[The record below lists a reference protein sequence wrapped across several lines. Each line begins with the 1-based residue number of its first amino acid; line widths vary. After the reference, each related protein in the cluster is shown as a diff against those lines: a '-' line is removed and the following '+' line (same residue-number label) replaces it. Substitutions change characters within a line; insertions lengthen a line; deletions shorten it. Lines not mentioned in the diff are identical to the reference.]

1 MRHSLLLAVAGLL
14 LIGGAQAQ
22 NNAPDNTA
30 LGRQLDSYIKPDE
43 IRDWMKQMAAEP
55 NHVGSPHDKA
65 NADFLLAQFKAWG
78 WDAHIETYKV
88 LYPTPISETLEM
100 GGARPFTATLQEKD
114 IPGDTTSTAK
124 EPSLPAYL
132 AYQGDGDVTAP
143 LVYVNYGVV
152 EDYKRLEQTGISVKG
167 KIVIVRYGESWRGL
181 KVKLAQD
188 HGAVGAL
195 IYSDPADD
203 GYSNDLPYPLG
214 ASRPPQGIQRG
225 SAQDMMIY
233 PGDPLT
239 PGIAATDNAKRLTPQ
254 EAVTVMKIPAL
265 PISYADA
272 AVMMAA
278 MDGPVAPAAWRG
290 HMAITYRVG
299 GGGPPVHL
307 AVKSD
312 WGLKPA
318 YNVIATL
325 KGSVAPDQWVIRG
338 NHHDGWVFGASDPLA
353 GMTAMMAEA
362 KALGAMKK
370 AGWKPKRSIVY
381 TSWDAE
387 EPMLLGSTEW
397 AEDHAAELQKKA
409 VLYINSDGN
418 GRGILNIGGSEDL
431 EQFAAEAIKDITD
444 PETGMQ
450 VGVRRRA
457 RLQTSASAD
466 EHARFI
472 ARVAGDPARD
482 MPIEPLG
489 SGSDYTP
496 FLQHLGIET
505 IDFGYGGEG
514 SSSGV
519 YHSRY
524 DTFEHHSK
532 FVDPGFVYDALL
544 AKTIGRAVLLAANS
558 DLPIVETGDFA
569 DASAQYV
576 TELKKLA
583 DDHRTA
589 AENQAKLLA
598 ADAYN
603 RAADPTKPHANPTAL
618 KTVPKFDFGAMDQAV
633 TALKKSAG
641 AFDTALATKGTQL
654 SVKDRTRLM
663 ALVGP
668 LDQSLLLE
676 AGLPDR
682 PWYKSLLYAPGRFT
696 GYGTKTMPGIREGIE
711 DERFDDAS
719 KYIGLTA
726 EALKAYSAKL
736 DQATQML
743 NGGALV
749 N

>member
-1 MRHSLLLAVAGLL
+1 MRRSAFFALASLLLT
-14 LIGGAQAQ
+14 GASLAQ
-22 NNAPDNTA
+22 PTDNA
-30 LGRQLDSYIKPDE
+30 LVRQLDSHINPDE
-43 IRDWMKQMAAEP
+43 IQGWMKQMAAEP

-65 NADFLLAQFKAWG
+65 NADFLLAQFKSWG

-88 LYPTPISETLEM
+88 LYPTPLSETLEM
-100 GGARPFTATLQEKD
+100 LGPKPFTATLQEPP
-114 IPGDTTSTAK
+114 IPGDTSATAK
-124 EPSLPAYL
+124 DPALPAYL

-143 LVYVNYGVV
+143 LVYVNYGIVD
-152 EDYKRLEQTGISVKG
+152 DYKRLEQTGISVKG
-167 KIVIVRYGESWRGL
+167 KIVIARYGESWRGL

-188 HGAVGAL
+188 HGAVGVL

-203 GYSNDLPYPLG
+203 GYSTDLPYPQG
-214 ASRPPQGIQRG
+214 AARPPRGIQRG

-239 PGIAATDNAKRLTPQ
+239 PGVAATDNAKRLTRE
-254 EAVTVMKIPAL
+254 EAITIMKIPAL

-272 AVMMAA
+272 SVLMAA

-299 GGGPPVHL
+299 GGGAPVHL
-307 AVKSD
+307 AVKSE

-318 YNVIATL
+318 YDVIATL
-325 KGSVAPDQWVIRG
+325 KGTTAPDQWVIRG

-362 KALGAMKK
+362 KALGEMRK

-397 AEDHAAELQKKA
+397 AEDHAAELLKKA

-431 EQFAAEAIKDITD
+431 EKFARDSIAGLID
-444 PETGMQ
+444 PETGMP
-450 VGVRRRA
+450 VEARRRA
-457 RLQTSASAD
+457 RLETTQSGD
-466 EHARFI
+466 DHARFMG
-472 ARVAGDPARD
+472 RVAADTAKD

-514 SSSGV
+514 SSGGV

-544 AKTIGRAVLLAANS
+544 AKTIGRAVLLAAGS
-558 DLPIVETGDFA
+558 DLPIVQTGDFA

-583 DDHRTA
+583 DDRRTA
-589 AENQAKLLA
+589 AQSQAKLLA
-598 ADAYN
+598 ASAYEA
-603 RAADPTKPHANPTAL
+603 AADPTKPHANPTPL
-618 KTVPKFDFGAMDQAV
+618 KTVPNFDFTPMDDAV
-633 TALKKSAG
+633 AALKKSA
-641 AFDTALATKGTQL
+641 ATFDAALAARGAQL
-654 SVKDRTRLM
+654 SAKDRARLM

-676 AGLPDR
+676 AGLPER

-719 KYIGLTA
+719 KFIGLTA
-726 EALKAYSAKL
+726 AALKAYAAKL

-743 NGGALV
+743 SGPPAIN
-749 N
+749 

>member
-1 MRHSLLLAVAGLL
+1 MMRRSAFLALASLL
-14 LIGGAQAQ
+14 LIGASAAQPA
-22 NNAPDNTA
+22 DTA
-30 LGRQLDSYIKPDE
+30 LTSQLDSRINPDQ
-43 IRDWMKQMAAEP
+43 IRDWMKQMASEP
-55 NHVGSPHDKA
+55 NHVGSPHDKI

-88 LYPTPISETLEM
+88 LYPTPLSETLEM
-100 GGARPFTATLQEKD
+100 LGPKPFTATLQEPP
-114 IPGDTTSTAK
+114 IPGDSSATAK
-124 EPSLPAYL
+124 DPALPAYL

-143 LVYVNYGVV
+143 LVYVNYGIVD
-152 EDYKRLEQTGISVKG
+152 DYKRLEQTGISVKG
-167 KIVIVRYGESWRGL
+167 KIVIARYGESWRGL

-188 HGAVGAL
+188 HGAVGVL

-203 GYSNDLPYPLG
+203 GYSTDLPYPLG
-214 ASRPPQGIQRG
+214 AARPPQGIQRG

-239 PGIAATDNAKRLTPQ
+239 PGVAATDNAKRLTRE
-254 EAVTVMKIPAL
+254 EAVTIMKIPAL

-272 AVMMAA
+272 SVLMAA
-278 MDGPVAPAAWRG
+278 MDGPVVPQAWRG

-307 AVKSD
+307 AVKSE

-318 YNVIATL
+318 YDVIATL
-325 KGSVAPDQWVIRG
+325 KGSTAPDQWVIRG

-362 KALGAMKK
+362 KALGEMHK

-431 EQFAAEAIKDITD
+431 EKFAADAIAGLTD
-444 PETGMQ
+444 PESGMA
-450 VGVRRRA
+450 VAARRRA

-466 EHARFI
+466 DHARFI
-472 ARVAGDPARD
+472 GRVAGDTAKD

-514 SSSGV
+514 SSGGV

-544 AKTIGRAVLLAANS
+544 AKTIGRAVLLAADS
-558 DLPIVETGDFA
+558 DLPIVQTGDFA

-583 DDHRTA
+583 DDRRTA
-589 AENQAKLLA
+589 ADAQAKLLA

-603 RAADPTKPHANPTAL
+603 RAADPTKPHANPTPL
-618 KTVPKFDFGAMDQAV
+618 KAVPKFDFSPMDQAV
-633 TALKKSAG
+633 AALKKSAA
-641 AFDTALATKGTQL
+641 AFDATLTARGSQL
-654 SVKDRTRLM
+654 SAKDRARLM

-668 LDQSLLLE
+668 LDQTLLLE

-726 EALKAYSAKL
+726 AALKAYAAKL

-743 NGGALV
+743 NGPPAI

>member
-1 MRHSLLLAVAGLL
+1 MRRSACVALAALLFT
-14 LIGGAQAQ
+14 GAASAQ
-22 NNAPDNTA
+22 NTAPDNAA
-30 LGRQLDSYIKPDE
+30 LGRQLDSFIKPDE
-43 IRDWMKQMAAEP
+43 IRDWMKLMAAEP
-55 NHVGSPHDKA
+55 NHVGSPHDKL
-65 NADFLLAQFKAWG
+65 NADFLLAQFKSWG
-78 WDAHIETYKV
+78 WDARIETFKV

-100 GGARPFTATLQEKD
+100 GGAKPFTATLQEIP
-114 IPGDTTSTAK
+114 IPGDTSATAK
-124 EPSLPAYL
+124 EPALPAYL

-143 LVYVNYGVV
+143 LVYVNYGIVD
-152 EDYKRLEQTGISVKG
+152 DYKRLEQLGISVKG
-167 KIVIVRYGESWRGL
+167 KIAIVRYGESWRGL

-188 HGAVGAL
+188 HGAVGVL

-203 GYSNDLPYPLG
+203 GYSTDAPYPLG
-214 ASRPPQGIQRG
+214 AARPPQGIQRG

-239 PGIAATDNAKRLTPQ
+239 PNVAATDNAQRLTR
-254 EAVTVMKIPAL
+254 ETAVTVMKIPAL

-278 MDGPVAPAAWRG
+278 MDGPVAPAVWRG

-307 AVKSD
+307 AVKSE
-312 WGLKPA
+312 WGLKPI

-325 KGSVAPDQWVIRG
+325 KGSTAPDQWVIRA

-362 KALGAMKK
+362 KALGAMRK
-370 AGWKPKRSIVY
+370 AGWKPKRTIVY
-381 TSWDAE
+381 ASWDAE

-397 AEDHAAELQKKA
+397 VEAHAAELQKKA

-431 EQFAAEAIKDITD
+431 EKFATDAIKDLMD
-444 PETGMQ
+444 PETGLP
-450 VGVRRRA
+450 VAARRRA
-457 RLQTSASAD
+457 RLQTSQSSD
-466 EHARFI
+466 EHARAQ
-472 ARVAGDPARD
+472 ARLAADPARD
-482 MPIEPLG
+482 MPIEALG

-514 SSSGV
+514 SSGGV

-532 FVDPGFVYDALL
+532 FVDPGFVYDAML
-544 AKTIGRAVLLAANS
+544 AKTIGRAVLLAAGS
-558 DLPIVETGDFA
+558 DLPIVQTGDFA

-583 DDHRTA
+583 DDRRTA
-589 AENQAKLLA
+589 AEAQAKLLA

-603 RAADPTKPHANPTAL
+603 RAADPRLPHANPTAL
-618 KTVPKFDFGAMDQAV
+618 KAVPKLDFAAMDAAV
-633 TALKKSAG
+633 TALKKSA
-641 AFDTALATKGTQL
+641 AAYDAAIAAKAASLPPKERA
-654 SVKDRTRLM
+654 RLM
-663 ALVGP
+663 ALMLP

-711 DERFDDAS
+711 DERFDDAA
-719 KYIGLTA
+719 KFIGLTA
-726 EALKAYSAKL
+726 GALKAYANKL

-743 NGGALV
+743 NGGPVV

>member
-1 MRHSLLLAVAGLL
+1 MRRSIFVALTGLL
-14 LIGGAQAQ
+14 LTGAASAQ
-22 NNAPDNTA
+22 NTAPGFATEA
-30 LGRQLDSYIKPDE
+30 RQLDSDIHPDE

-65 NADFLLAQFKAWG
+65 NADFLLAQFKSWG

-88 LYPTPISETLEM
+88 LYPTPISESLQM
-100 GGARPFTATLQEKD
+100 LGANPFTATLQEKD

-143 LVYVNYGVV
+143 LVYVNYGIVD
-152 EDYKRLEQTGISVKG
+152 DYKRLEQTGISVKG

-203 GYSNDLPYPLG
+203 GFSTDLPYPEG
-214 ASRPPQGIQRG
+214 AARPPQGIQRG

-239 PGIAATDNAKRLTPQ
+239 PGIAATENAKRLTRE
-254 EAVTVMKIPAL
+254 EAQTIMKIPAL

-272 AVMMAA
+272 AVLMAA
-278 MDGPVAPAAWRG
+278 MDGPVAPSAWRG
-290 HMAITYRVG
+290 HMAITYKVG

-307 AVKSD
+307 AVKSE

-318 YNVIATL
+318 YDVIATL
-325 KGSVAPDQWVIRG
+325 KGSTAPDQWIIRG

-362 KALGAMKK
+362 KALGALHK
-370 AGWKPKRSIVY
+370 AGWKPKRTIVY

-418 GRGILNIGGSEDL
+418 GRGILNIGGSEDM
-431 EQFAAEAIKDITD
+431 EKFADTAIADLVD
-444 PETGMQ
+444 PETGQ
-450 VGVRRRA
+450 LVAARRRA

-466 EHARFI
+466 DHARFMG
-472 ARVAGDPARD
+472 RVAADTTKD
-482 MPIEPLG
+482 MPVEPLG

-496 FLQHLGIET
+496 FLQHLGIDT
-505 IDFGYGGEG
+505 LDFGYGGEG
-514 SSSGV
+514 SSAGV

-544 AKTIGRAVLLAANS
+544 AKTVGRAVLLAADS
-558 DLPIVETGDFA
+558 ELPLQQTGDFA

-598 ADAYN
+598 SNAYGLS
-603 RAADPTKPHANPTAL
+603 ADPTKPHADPTAL
-618 KTVPKFDFGAMDQAV
+618 KAVPKLDFSPLDDAV
-633 TALKKSAG
+633 AALKKSAA
-641 AFDTALATKGTQL
+641 AFDGAMAAKGAQL
-654 SVKDRTRLM
+654 SAKDRARLM
-663 ALVGP
+663 ALMAP
-668 LDQSLLLE
+668 LDQELLAQ
-676 AGLPDR
+676 AGLPGR
-682 PWYKSLLYAPGRFT
+682 EWYKSLLYAPGRYT
-696 GYGTKTMPGIREGIE
+696 GYGTKTMPGVREAIE
-711 DERFDDAS
+711 EERFDDAA
-719 KYIGLTA
+719 KYTGLTA
-726 EALKAYSAKL
+726 AALKAYAAKL
-736 DQATQML
+736 DQAVQIL
-743 NGGALV
+743 NGLP
-749 N
+749 NS